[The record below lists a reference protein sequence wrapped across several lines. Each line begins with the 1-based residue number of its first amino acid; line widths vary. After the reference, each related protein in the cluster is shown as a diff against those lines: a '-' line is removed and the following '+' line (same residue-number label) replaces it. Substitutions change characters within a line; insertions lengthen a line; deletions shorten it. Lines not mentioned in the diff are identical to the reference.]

1 MKIAGETAKR
11 DLTYKIS
18 VDEEL
23 STVEDKHYSLP
34 ETTVFSKGVY
44 HDTCYVRLNKTADLS
59 NRAVRLVLRL
69 EATSDMEVGKLDN
82 AVAIIQISNTVARPS
97 WWDSNIEQYYLGAY
111 SQKKFVLFLEVTGA
125 DLTDAND
132 SEKRAYALEFKQY
145 LIDHRGPGFD
155 LKPERLQLFDRGHTV
170 HGERA
175 DGIPRFGHIGHDDGC
190 EPVYERVCYGRV
202 N

>member
-1 MKIAGETAKR
+1 MKNRIFVILAFVFVWMGCDEREIPVYDTGKFYIEFENETVDSTIFTFIYYPHNEYYDLPVAMKIAGETAKR

-111 SQKKFVLFLEVTGA
+111 SQKKFVLFLEVTG
-125 DLTDAND
+125 
-132 SEKRAYALEFKQY
+132 
-145 LIDHRGPGFD
+145 GGF
-155 LKPERLQLFDRGHTV
+155 
-170 HGERA
+170 
-175 DGIPRFGHIGHDDGC
+175 DGC
-190 EPVYERVCYGRV
+190 E
-202 N
+202 

>member
-69 EATSDMEVGKLDN
+69 EGLRIWRLV
-82 AVAIIQISNTVARPS
+82 S
-97 WWDSNIEQYYLGAY
+97 WTMRWLLF
-111 SQKKFVLFLEVTGA
+111 KFPI
-125 DLTDAND
+125 
-132 SEKRAYALEFKQY
+132 R
-145 LIDHRGPGFD
+145 
-155 LKPERLQLFDRGHTV
+155 
-170 HGERA
+170 
-175 DGIPRFGHIGHDDGC
+175 
-190 EPVYERVCYGRV
+190 
-202 N
+202 